1 MFVAMYLQ
9 QFATLLMYPYIN
21 FSPCKVCCFLLQF
34 AVSLFSLLIPFGV
47 CCFLLQFAASILKF
61 SVSFCSLLLPC
72 SFCGSSLNF
81 ADFFYSLLLPST
93 VCCFLLCSLLLHLSW
108 STITGKICCK
118 LICCNILRSAFT
130 LLSFCF
136 FFAISFHSLMVHL
149 CSPLF
154 SCAFS
159 CYCFVFSLFLCA
171 FSNFLIVFSLF
182 LCAFS
187 NFLIVFSFA
196 FGSCPMPHFY
206 LGMVSFFGVG
216 GLPPP
221 PILNRNQLLVKSAP
235 GKKAQIW
242 QIGELGLAA
251 KRWRIT
257 LIVGPQPSTDSH
269 TIKDVALRR
278 WEFHRPGNG
287 THTYR

>member
-1 MFVAMYLQ
+1 MYLH

-21 FSPCKVCCFLLQF
+21 FSPCKVCCFLLQL

-154 SCAFS
+154 SSAFS
-159 CYCFVFSLFLCA
+159 CYCFVFSLFLFVSLC
-171 FSNFLIVFSLF
+171 FSVPSQTFLLCSLCFFVPSQTF
-182 LCAFS
+182 LLCSLLPLAP
-187 NFLIVFSFA
+187 A
-196 FGSCPMPHFY
+196 PCPTFTLEWFPF
-206 LGMVSFFGVG
+206 
-216 GLPPP
+216 
-221 PILNRNQLLVKSAP
+221 
-235 GKKAQIW
+235 
-242 QIGELGLAA
+242 LGLGDCHHHQFWTGTNCLSNLPQAR
-251 KRWRIT
+251 KPKSDRLVSWGWRQK
-257 LIVGPQPSTDSH
+257 GDES
-269 TIKDVALRR
+269 R
-278 WEFHRPGNG
+278 
-287 THTYR
+287 